1 MKQDQGTAVILC
13 GCSGIIDEKIDWQ
26 DVQARLAAHPA
37 RPTFCTD
44 ELACGAD
51 NLERLADWLRRERP
65 ARLVVAACSPR
76 EHEATFRKLMAAAG
90 LNPWLVQ
97 LVNVREQVA
106 WVTADPAQATA
117 KATRLLAA
125 ALQRVEQQTP
135 LAERRKRVCT
145 DVAVIGAGPAGM
157 QATATLARAGRKVT
171 LIEKEPFIGGLPVR
185 FEDLFPELDCAPCL
199 LEPLMGDLLHG
210 AESAHVDL
218 CTEAEVH
225 AVKGSFGDFRLTV
238 RQAPRYVDAALCI
251 GCQECIAVCPARRPH
266 AWDGR
271 GELPAIALPFA
282 GALPNVPHV
291 AAAACRRLQGDARGA
306 GEAGERG
313 NEGEDANEASVCDAC
328 LRQCPMPGA
337 LNFAAAPCEFE
348 IVAGAIVVATGAE
361 EKTTLPPAFAGLA
374 NVHAAYDFE
383 RILAMN
389 GPTGGAILTAA
400 GTPPRSLAIVHCA
413 GSLDADE
420 APYCSETC
428 CRDAIKFA
436 QLAAHKAADAQV
448 TRLVR
453 EQVVPG
459 VAAGRQWRADPATV
473 VRYGGLGALRVEGDG
488 AERHLVCSDSG
499 ARVPAEMIV
508 LMRPLVPG
516 AGTAAASRVLE
527 LDTDAAGFLAPV
539 HRLSA
544 ACAAP
549 QQGIYFAG
557 SCSGPGD
564 IRAAMTGGTAAA
576 GLALSALVDGRD
588 LVIDPQ
594 VATVDAA
601 QCAGCGTC
609 PPLCP
614 YKAISWQDATRTAFI
629 EDALCRG
636 CGTCVAACPSGAI
649 RGNGFTRD
657 MLRAELEGIL
667 SC

>member
-1 MKQDQGTAVILC
+1 MKQDNRTAVILC
-13 GCSGIIDEKIDWQ
+13 GCSGIIDNTIDWQ
-26 DVQARLAAHPA
+26 NVETQLAAHPA

-44 ELACGAD
+44 ELACGVD

-65 ARLVVAACSPR
+65 ERLVVAACSPR
-76 EHEATFRKLMAAAG
+76 EHEVTFRKLMADAG

-125 ALQRVEQQTP
+125 ALHRVEQQTP
-135 LAERRKRVCT
+135 LAERRVRVCT

-157 QATATLARAGRKVT
+157 QAAATLARAGRKVT

-185 FEDLFPELDCAPCL
+185 FEDLFPALDCAPCL

-210 AESAHVDL
+210 AESAHIDL
-218 CTEAEVH
+218 CTEAEVQ

-238 RQAPRYVDAALCI
+238 RQAPRFVDPALCI
-251 GCQECIAVCPARRPH
+251 GCQECIAACPARRPH
-266 AWDGR
+266 EWDGR

-291 AAAACRRLQGDARGA
+291 AAAACRRLHDDGGDDGDA
-306 GEAGERG
+306 
-313 NEGEDANEASVCDAC
+313 CDAC
-328 LRQCPMPGA
+328 LRQCPVPGA
-337 LNFAAAPCEFE
+337 LDFAAAPREFE
-348 IVAGAIVVATGAE
+348 IAAGAIIVATGAE

-374 NVHAAYDFE
+374 DVHAAYDFE

-389 GPTGGAILTAA
+389 GPTGGAILKAD

-420 APYCSETC
+420 VPYCSETC

-436 QLAAHKAADAQV
+436 QLAAHKAADARV

-473 VRYGGLGALRVEGDG
+473 VRYGGLGALRVDGEG

-499 ARVPAEMIV
+499 ERVPAEMIV

-516 AGTAAASRVLE
+516 AGTETASGVLE

-539 HRLSA
+539 HPLSA

-549 QQGIYFAG
+549 QQGIYLAG

-601 QCAGCGTC
+601 KCAGCGTC
-609 PPLCP
+609 TPLCP